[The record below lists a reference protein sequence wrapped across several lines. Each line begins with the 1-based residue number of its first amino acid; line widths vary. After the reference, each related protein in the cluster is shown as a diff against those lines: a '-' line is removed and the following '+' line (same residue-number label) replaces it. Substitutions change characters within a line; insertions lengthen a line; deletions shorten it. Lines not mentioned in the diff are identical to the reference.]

1 MYYKHKVV
9 VKMCIHTLVDEV
21 SPDDVKKTFADGD
34 WDYDIEDTSL
44 ITPAEIVA
52 AFKEDIR
59 RTGIQ
64 RFRNYAGSQSDLI
77 REVLDEVI
85 SRIEDFQTVYEE
97 AL

>member
-21 SPDDVKKTFADGD
+21 SPNDVKKTFADGD
-34 WDYDIEDTSL
+34 WDYDIEDTTL
-44 ITPAEIVA
+44 ITPAEIVT
-52 AFKEDIR
+52 AFKDDIR
-59 RTGIQ
+59 RTGLS
-64 RFRNYAGSQSDLI
+64 RFKFHTGSQSDLI

-85 SRIEDFQTVYEE
+85 SRMEDFQVVYEE